1 MGGDGSARDAKHG
14 GFAMGRFKAVTG
26 ACVATC
32 LVMGLVLATA
42 SGASASGLTVCVP
55 GLEGWDVISPL
66 RGLCPFGYTS
76 GELGKEG
83 KQGPT
88 GPTGATGAAGVKG
101 ATGTTGPTGPTGV
114 QGTPGTTGAAGAEG
128 EKGATG
134 PVGPTG
140 PAGGGAELNW
150 EEVESMGAEVEDY
163 GGEYAPLK
171 WALDGNDQVYFTGVL
186 KLNAEKPA
194 GSTLFTLPPAA
205 RPTFRKVLW
214 IGNAQSVR
222 EGALVAVEKDGEVKT
237 VTPFAAGVWV
247 PGFEG
252 VEFAK
257 SH

>member
-1 MGGDGSARDAKHG
+1 
-14 GFAMGRFKAVTG
+14 MGRFKAVTSTC
-26 ACVATC
+26 AATC
-32 LVMGLVLATA
+32 LVTGLLLATA
-42 SGASASGLTVCVP
+42 SGASASSVTVCVP
-55 GLEGWDVISPL
+55 GLEGWALITTL
-66 RGLCPFGYTS
+66 KGLCPFGYTS
-76 GELGKEG
+76 SELGKEG
-83 KQGPT
+83 KQGPA

-101 ATGTTGPTGPTGV
+101 ATGATGPAGPTGP
-114 QGTPGTTGAAGAEG
+114 QGTSGLTGPAGAEG

-134 PVGPTG
+134 AIGPTG

-150 EEVESMGAEVEDY
+150 EEVESMGAEVESY

-171 WALDGNDQVYFTGVL
+171 WALDSNGQVYFTGVL
-186 KLNAEKPA
+186 KLNAEKPV

-222 EGALVAVEKDGEVKT
+222 EGALVAIERDGEVKT
-237 VTPFAAGVWV
+237 VTAFAAGVWV

-257 SH
+257 AH